1 MCVAFISSHPIPSIE
16 PIENLHGLTRH
27 LDNTSRWSLIIFTE
41 SAGFESYE
49 IEVAGLR
56 ATCEQEHH
64 LQRTRAKDLI
74 VLIDDAAIAKVKI
87 DPLMERI
94 RDIAVCKADVPE
106 GLKPLDRVIERAMM
120 DPLNNLTNTAD
131 VVRYRFVGANMKRIA
146 VVLAEFHKSRDLRIV
161 DVIDGFAH
169 CEGSEGW
176 RSCTIYFSHNSD
188 RHRHICEAQICH
200 AKLVGFGLI
209 TRPPSPNQP
218 PNLNST
224 LRTHLARPRSGTGDP
239 AGLVRRV
246 LPGKRQALT
255 RKGANARSGRL
266 VAVERRTTTDRL
278 KTSTRSCAAPR
289 KCWRGSECRSTTASG
304 S

>member
-1 MCVAFISSHPIPSIE
+1 M
-16 PIENLHGLTRH
+16 
-27 LDNTSRWSLIIFTE
+27 
-41 SAGFESYE
+41 GFESYE

-94 RDIAVCKADVPE
+94 RDIAVCKAVVPE

-131 VVRYRFVGANMKRIA
+131 MVRYRFVGANMKRIA
-146 VVLAEFHKSRDLRIV
+146 VVLAEFHKSSDLRIV

-176 RSCTIYFSHNSD
+176 RSCTVYFGHNSD
-188 RHRHICEAQICH
+188 RHQHICEVEIRH
-200 AKLVGFGLI
+200 AKLVGLGLI

-218 PNLNST
+218 PNVSST
-224 LRTHLARPRSGTGDP
+224 HHIHLARPRSGTGDRT
-239 AGLVRRV
+239 AGLASRV
-246 LPGKRQALT
+246 LPGKR
-255 RKGANARSGRL
+255 
-266 VAVERRTTTDRL
+266 
-278 KTSTRSCAAPR
+278 
-289 KCWRGSECRSTTASG
+289 
-304 S
+304 

>member
-1 MCVAFISSHPIPSIE
+1 VCVAFISSHPIPSIE

-64 LQRTRAKDLI
+64 LQRTRAKDLV

-94 RDIAVCKADVPE
+94 RDIAVCKAVVPE

-131 VVRYRFVGANMKRIA
+131 MVRYRFVGANMKRIA
-146 VVLAEFHKSRDLRIV
+146 VVLAEFHKSPDLRIV

-169 CEGSEGW
+169 CEGIEGW

-188 RHRHICEAQICH
+188 RHQHICEAQICH

-224 LRTHLARPRSGTGDP
+224 LRTHLARPRSGTGDRT
-239 AGLVRRV
+239 AGL
-246 LPGKRQALT
+246 
-255 RKGANARSGRL
+255 AR
-266 VAVERRTTTDRL
+266 
-278 KTSTRSCAAPR
+278 
-289 KCWRGSECRSTTASG
+289 
-304 S
+304 

>member
-1 MCVAFISSHPIPSIE
+1 MRRSNGRSSCSPPS
-16 PIENLHGLTRH
+16 TRPCKSARVCGVYLLIKNPKYRTDGKSAPSYSH
-27 LDNTSRWSLIIFTE
+27 ADNTSRWALIIFTE

-94 RDIAVCKADVPE
+94 RDIAVCKAVVPE

-131 VVRYRFVGANMKRIA
+131 MVRYRFVGANMKRIG
-146 VVLAEFHKSRDLRIV
+146 VVLAEFHKSPDLRIV

-169 CEGSEGW
+169 CEGIEGW
-176 RSCTIYFSHNSD
+176 RS
-188 RHRHICEAQICH
+188 
-200 AKLVGFGLI
+200 
-209 TRPPSPNQP
+209 
-218 PNLNST
+218 
-224 LRTHLARPRSGTGDP
+224 
-239 AGLVRRV
+239 
-246 LPGKRQALT
+246 
-255 RKGANARSGRL
+255 
-266 VAVERRTTTDRL
+266 
-278 KTSTRSCAAPR
+278 
-289 KCWRGSECRSTTASG
+289 
-304 S
+304 